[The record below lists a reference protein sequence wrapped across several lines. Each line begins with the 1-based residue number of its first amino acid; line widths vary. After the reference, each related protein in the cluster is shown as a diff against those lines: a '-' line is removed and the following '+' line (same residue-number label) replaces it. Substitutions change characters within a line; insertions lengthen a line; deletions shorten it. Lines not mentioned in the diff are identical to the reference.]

1 MKDNIKRVGLL
12 GGIVWNKTTGNIVS
26 GHQRVTVLDEIN
38 NYSDGRNDYE
48 INVEVVEMSEKEEKE
63 QNLFMNNKNVQ
74 GEFDENMLKTILTDI
89 DYSNA
94 GFSDF
99 DLDMLGIGE
108 VKVDEVYYDHVW
120 KKEDVLKDDSELEKV
135 DEETLKSEED
145 TTIDR
150 NVNFY
155 EDSKENQI
163 KRHNEVEKIKER
175 INASNDVD
183 KDGGVLSYLV
193 ISFKNPKEKEEFL
206 LEHGFDLSENIINI
220 DDLRE
225 FFIKQ

>member
-12 GGIVWNKTTGNIVS
+12 GGIVWNRTTGNIVS
-26 GHQRVTVLDEIN
+26 GHQRVTILDEIN
-38 NYSDGRNDYE
+38 NYSDGKNDYE
-48 INVEVVEMSEKEEKE
+48 INVEVVELSEKEEKE

-74 GEFDENMLKTILTDI
+74 GEFDENILKTILTDI

-108 VKVDEVYYDHVW
+108 VKVDEVYYDQVW

-193 ISFKNPKEKEEFL
+193 ISFKNPTEKEEFL